1 MTTQIISEVPPLS
14 IIHVM
19 GWHLNKRS
27 EPGWPNLGF
36 TSFDI
41 STNPSISPKQ
51 VLQELE
57 GDINELVTE
66 GHNVAL
72 VGDCIGGYYASHM
85 ASKYR
90 LPAILINPLVK
101 PYESLLLASLL
112 EDKERELNLVQGEL
126 QELETPLKEH
136 DSIMVMLQK
145 GDKLQDYQQ
154 ASDYYIECNQ
164 IVLNGGSHSFDGLAN
179 WVTVIKNF
187 FVKHYE

>member
-1 MTTQIISEVPPLS
+1 MTKQIVSESAPLS

-51 VLQELE
+51 VVHELE
-57 GDINELVTE
+57 GDINELITE

-126 QELETPLKEH
+126 QEMETAIKEP
-136 DSIMVMLQK
+136 DSVMVMLQK
-145 GDKLQDYQQ
+145 GDKLQDYKQ
-154 ASDYYIECNQ
+154 AREYYIDCKQ
-164 IVLNGGSHSFDGLAN
+164 IILDGGSHQFDNLKDWVAN
-179 WVTVIKNF
+179 IKNF